1 MDKAKKV
8 LSPRGK
14 YTMITKISWRRY
26 DAEIELDVV
35 GIVGISWLW

>member
-14 YTMITKISWRRY
+14 YTMIARTDWGY
-26 DAEIELDVV
+26 DEREKDNL
-35 GIVGISWLW
+35 GEGWF